1 MIYDRLASK
10 AMFNKLKKKGRWKD
24 KNLNI
29 FGRKKGF

>member
-24 KNLNI
+24 KNNI
-29 FGRKKGF
+29 LGRKKGF